1 MTRCQINPK
10 FANSARLLSFVESLP
25 AVFADGGKLIW
36 DGRNKIKLFTL
47 AADDAD
53 SRDMH
58 VIVKRFKH
66 LNLLQKIIYHP
77 FVDMNIL
84 SYIR

>member
-1 MTRCQINPK
+1 MMRCQINPK
-10 FANSARLLSFVESLP
+10 FANCTRLLSFMESLP
-25 AVFADGGKLIW
+25 AAFADGGKLIW

-58 VIVKRFKH
+58 VIVQRLKH
-66 LNLLQKIIYHP
+66 LNLLQKR
-77 FVDMNIL
+77 NA
-84 SYIR
+84 